1 MIYIQMEIN
10 EMKNT
15 EKIRARL
22 AEAGLEAIVLF
33 SDENTRYASSF
44 HFSDGAVVVTLEKS
58 WLLTDSRYI
67 EAAGMEAQCD
77 EIICFG
83 GDKPLSF
90 WLKKALEGLEKVG
103 AEEDRLAYGQWQRWE
118 QTLEKKLIPAQKIM
132 DSLRSCKEQWEVD
145 NIVAAQRIAE
155 SALDTVLGLIRPG
168 MREREIAAELTYRMM
183 LLGGEGNSFDPIT
196 VTGAKSSMPHG
207 VPGDEIV
214 REGDFITLDFGC
226 LKNGYC
232 SDMTRTVA
240 VGHATEEMKKVY
252 YTVYEAQM
260 AGIAL
265 ARPGVS
271 GREIH
276 MAAAKVIADAGFGEY
291 FGHGFGHSLGLLVHE
306 SPSANPN
313 NTEPMPEG
321 AVISAEPGIY
331 LPGRFGVRIE
341 DMLYL
346 KGQGNINLTKA
357 PKELI
362 IL

>member
-1 MIYIQMEIN
+1 MM
-10 EMKNT
+10 NT
-15 EKIRARL
+15 EKIQAKL
-22 AEAGLEAIVLF
+22 KEAGLDAIILF
-33 SDENTRYASSF
+33 SDENTRYASAF
-44 HFSDGAVVVTLEKS
+44 HFSDGAVVVTRKKS

-67 EAAGMEAQCD
+67 EAANNEAKCD
-77 EIICFG
+77 EIIQFG
-83 GDKPLSF
+83 GEKPLTE
-90 WLKKALEGLEKVG
+90 WVRTALEGCEKIG
-103 AEEDRLAYGQWQRWE
+103 CEEDRLAHGQWQRWE
-118 QTLEKKLIPAQKIM
+118 QIIGKKLIPAQKIM
-132 DSLRSCKEQWEVD
+132 DSLRSQKELWEVEC
-145 NIVAAQRIAE
+145 ITAAQRIAE
-155 SALDTVLGLIRPG
+155 SALDEVLGLIRPG

-183 LLGGEGNSFDPIT
+183 LLGGEGNSFEPIT
-196 VTGAKSSMPHG
+196 VTGAKTSMPHG

-214 REGDFITLDFGC
+214 KEGDFITMDFGC

-240 VGHATEEMKKVY
+240 VGYATEEMKKVY
-252 YTVYEAQM
+252 NTVLEAQL
-260 AGIAL
+260 AGIAI

-276 MAAAKVIADAGFGEY
+276 MAAAKVIADAGYGQY

-331 LPGRFGVRIE
+331 IPGKFGVRIE

-346 KGQGNINLTKA
+346 KGDGNINLTKA
-357 PKELI
+357 AKELI